1 MSRRKGKAAV
11 KNRITN
17 VLTVLIVL
25 LMLILLAGV
34 LYRLTNDD
42 VPETVEVEKIE
53 LDKESIIFGGNG

>member
-1 MSRRKGKAAV
+1 MSRRKGKAAAKKRV
-11 KNRITN
+11 ANI
-17 VLTVLIVL
+17 LTVLIVL
-25 LMLILLAGV
+25 LMLVLLAGV

>member
-1 MSRRKGKAAV
+1 MSRRKGKTAA
-11 KNRITN
+11 KNRVTN
-17 VLTVLIVL
+17 ILTVLIVL
-25 LMLILLAGV
+25 LMLVLLAGV